1 MLSQEIVDDGK
12 RERCAV
18 AIAEL
23 AHERGGNGLG
33 TTRVIARAGI
43 SRNTFYDLFAGI
55 DEALEFACELSDKRL
70 AAAVEDTTQ
79 EQGAWEEW
87 VDRTIGAFLD
97 AVREQPLLAELCFVH
112 RASIV
117 RVPTGPKEEASAAAL
132 LAALKRGRPEGER
145 APSAFAAVEE
155 LVVAGILAVVAKRLR
170 DGEAASLPALRG
182 ELVTL
187 ALAPYATA
195 RTRAAQASRHLR
207 TVKAAR
213 E

>member
-23 AHERGGNGLG
+23 AHERGGNGLS
-33 TTRVIARAGI
+33 TTRVIARVQI

-55 DEALEFACELSDKRL
+55 DEALEFACELADERL
-70 AAAVEDTTQ
+70 AAAVEDTAQ
-79 EQGAWEEW
+79 EQGTWEEW

-117 RVPTGPKEEASAAAL
+117 RVPTDPEAEASAAAL
-132 LAALKRGRPEGER
+132 LTALKRGRPGGER
-145 APSAFAAVEE
+145 APGSFAAIEE

-170 DGEAASLPALRG
+170 DGDARSLPALRG

-187 ALAPYATA
+187 ALTPYATA
-195 RTRAAQASRHLR
+195 RTGAAKVPRHLR
-207 TVKAAR
+207 PVKAAGQ
-213 E
+213 